1 MSYSEAVI
9 VVEQLDK
16 NTGIVT
22 YDDGLKWFKNNFL
35 NLKSWKG
42 KIARVN
48 IYIYILYNIYFII
61 LFLYLYFIYL
71 NSIKENMK

>member
-1 MSYSEAVI
+1 MDITNQKYLSHPIFLYFLLYILNVNLSYSEAVI

-48 IYIYILYNIYFII
+48 IYIYFI
-61 LFLYLYFIYL
+61 
-71 NSIKENMK
+71 